1 MASYVLYLSNLIK
14 SDGERTK
21 GGSKMADKRTIR
33 ITVLAAV
40 SIAMAMVALLSV
52 GAVPVTAADMTEA
65 QGIVDKARVT
75 FNDFMCDPNYTWL
88 HDNLKDAKGLLIFPA
103 VLRAGFIFGGS
114 GGNGVLVVRNE
125 KTGTWSE
132 PAFYTIGS
140 VSFGLQIGASAAEVI
155 MMAMSQK
162 AIDSLY
168 ASSFKL
174 GGDAS
179 VALGPVGTGAK
190 ANVTAD
196 FISFAKAKGLYA
208 GINLEGSVVDV
219 RDGLNHA
226 YYGRE
231 VRPVDIVAKKDVDNA
246 GAKELRTTLHRQSL
260 GGKARCS

>member
-1 MASYVLYLSNLIK
+1 MS
-14 SDGERTK
+14 
-21 GGSKMADKRTIR
+21 DKRTIG
-33 ITVLAAV
+33 IKAFTAV
-40 SIAMAMVALLSV
+40 AIATAMMALLYV
-52 GAVPVTAADMTEA
+52 GVAPVAASDMTEA
-65 QGIVDKARVT
+65 QGIVDKAKVT
-75 FNDFMCDPNYTWL
+75 LNDFMCDPNYTWL

-114 GGNGVLVVRNE
+114 GGNGVLVVRNKE
-125 KTGTWSE
+125 TGTWSE
-132 PAFYTIGS
+132 PAFYTVGS
-140 VSFGLQIGASAAEVI
+140 VTFGLQIGAQAAEVI

-168 ASSFKL
+168 SSSFKL

-231 VRPVDIVAKKDVDNA
+231 VRPTDIIVKKDVDNA
-246 GAKELRTTLHRQSL
+246 GSRELVITLERQSK

>member
-1 MASYVLYLSNLIK
+1 LYVGVAPVAAS
-14 SDGERTK
+14 
-21 GGSKMADKRTIR
+21 
-33 ITVLAAV
+33 
-40 SIAMAMVALLSV
+40 
-52 GAVPVTAADMTEA
+52 DMTEA
-65 QGIVDKARVT
+65 QGVVDKAKVT
-75 FNDFMCDPNYTWL
+75 LNDFMCDPNYTWL

-114 GGNGVLVVRNE
+114 GGNGVLVVRNKE
-125 KTGTWSE
+125 TGTWSE
-132 PAFYTIGS
+132 PAFYTVGS
-140 VSFGLQIGASAAEVI
+140 VTFGLQIGAQAAEVI

-168 ASSFKL
+168 SSSFKL

-231 VRPVDIVAKKDVDNA
+231 VSPTDIIVKKDVENA
-246 GAKELRTTLHRQSL
+246 GSRELVITLERQSR